1 MVIFVEGWIV
11 FSIKRNDGSEDIA
24 LFMPITRFSKT
35 ANLELLDLKLFHST
49 NSFKRKS

>member
-1 MVIFVEGWIV
+1 MVIVVEGWIV

-35 ANLELLDLKLFHST
+35 ANLKLLDLKLFHST
-49 NSFKRKS
+49 NSFKKRS